1 MNEGT
6 TVDRGVRAPAEGGR
20 MTAEDADRFRVLLAR
35 LEDSLAAD
43 RRTGVVP
50 AARTA
55 PGRDG

>member
-6 TVDRGVRAPAEGGR
+6 TGDRGVRAPGEGGR

-43 RRTGVVP
+43 RRTPVG
-50 AARTA
+50 
-55 PGRDG
+55 PGREG